1 VSDFIKL
8 SLHFEINY
16 WVIYL
21 IVSWRM
27 TFVYHFNKYFSA
39 KIINRYDDLVKSAIY
54 YFLIVNFL
62 WK

>member
-1 VSDFIKL
+1 
-8 SLHFEINY
+8 
-16 WVIYL
+16 
-21 IVSWRM
+21 M
-27 TFVYHFNKYFSA
+27 TFIYHFNKYFSA